1 MTVRIF
7 DDHRE
12 FQGRIHMNRNTAR
25 VALSLVVTLVWVMP
39 AVAAEIFP
47 IRDGDKVVF
56 WGDSITDNAFYTR
69 TIEKYVRG
77 RYPSMKA
84 DFVNL
89 GWGGDNTST
98 VKRMERDLLPV
109 NPTLVLID
117 LGMNDG
123 GYKPYEDR
131 TGDVYIAGMTE
142 LVDLIRTKTSARI
155 ILITPT
161 PYEPGVRT
169 DDQAKKLDTFYPQ
182 AIRKLSDRLVAF
194 AKQKAIPVV
203 DLNAAYAETIA
214 KIKAKDPSFKFT
226 GDSVHPN
233 SVGQALMAFLILQGI
248 GADGRILDLAIDAKA
263 GKVVRSEG
271 QTITELTNPKNGLVM
286 TRKVSAFPF
295 ETSGN
300 PAGIDFAPWYDTLN
314 RNMLTV
320 TGLSAP
326 WYILTADDDGK
337 PLKVLSKDELARG
350 VNLSDLGI
358 GLPEYKTAG
367 FIASL
372 VDEKHSARYTRW
384 RRMLLPGVN
393 SPYQFTTY
401 LPETT
406 ETLYLA
412 DKAEMINTFLA
423 GGKVSRPAYR
433 LRLIPSAVKEIA
445 KETMLIRASLKL
457 QDAVTGTWGG
467 KGTLTEENTA
477 SVRIWSLDYAF
488 TDSWWAGIGLN
499 LDNWAAAAP
508 KDLSGYT
515 TMLVT
520 YEGPSEGN
528 TLAVM
533 MSSGAG
539 KTEIKSETAEV
550 GGSSKG
556 WRTAEVPLRNLKNV
570 TFDLTKVST
579 VVFSVGG
586 APSGKGMLRVK
597 DVRLVVKE

>member
-1 MTVRIF
+1 
-7 DDHRE
+7 
-12 FQGRIHMNRNTAR
+12 MNRNMAR
-25 VALSLVVTLVWVMP
+25 AALSLVLTLVWVMP
-39 AVAAEIFP
+39 VIAAETFP

-77 RYPSMKA
+77 RYPSMKV

-98 VKRMERDLLPV
+98 VRRMERDLLPI
-109 NPTLVLID
+109 NPTLVFID

-131 TGDVYIAGMTE
+131 TGDAYIAGMTQ

-169 DDQAKKLDTFYPQ
+169 DDQAKKLDAFYPQ
-182 AIRKLSDRLVAF
+182 TIRKISDRLVAF
-194 AKQKAIPVV
+194 AKEKAIPVV
-203 DLNAAYAETIA
+203 DLNAAYAKTVA
-214 KIKAKDPSFKFT
+214 KIKAGVPSFKFT
-226 GDSVHPN
+226 GDSIHPN
-233 SVGQALMAFLILQGI
+233 AVGQALMAFLILKGI
-248 GADGRILDLAIDAKA
+248 GADGRVLDLAIDAKA

-271 QTITELTNPKNGLVM
+271 QTVTELTKSKDGLVM

-295 ETSGN
+295 ETSGS

-358 GLPEYKTAG
+358 GLPEYRTTG

-372 VDEKHSARYTRW
+372 VDEKHSARYARW
-384 RRMLLPGVN
+384 RRTLLPGVS
-393 SPYQFTTY
+393 SPSQFTPY

-406 ETLYLA
+406 ETLYLS
-412 DKAEMINTFLA
+412 DKADMISAFLN
-423 GGKVSRPAYR
+423 GGKVSCPAYR

-445 KETMLIRASLKL
+445 RETKLIRASLKL

-467 KGTLTEENTA
+467 KGALTEEDA
-477 SVRIWSLDYAF
+477 AGVRTWSLDYAF
-488 TDSWWAGIGLN
+488 TDSWWAGFGLN

-508 KDLSGYT
+508 KDFSGYT

-520 YEGPSEGN
+520 YEGPGEGK
-528 TLAVM
+528 TVAVT

-539 KTEIKSETAEV
+539 KTEIKSENAEI
-550 GGSSKG
+550 GGPSNA
-556 WRTAEVPLRNLKNV
+556 WRTVEVPLKNLKNV

-579 VVFSVGG
+579 VVFNVSG

-597 DVRLVVKE
+597 DIRLVVKE

>member
-1 MTVRIF
+1 
-7 DDHRE
+7 
-12 FQGRIHMNRNTAR
+12 MNRNMAR
-25 VALSLVVTLVWVMP
+25 AALSLIVTLVWVMP
-39 AVAAEIFP
+39 VIAAETFP

-77 RYPSMKA
+77 RYPSMKV

-98 VKRMERDLLPV
+98 VRRMERDLLPV
-109 NPTLVLID
+109 NPTLVFID

-131 TGDVYIAGMTE
+131 TGDAYIAGMTQ

-169 DDQAKKLDTFYPQ
+169 DDQARKLDAFYPQ
-182 AIRKLSDRLVAF
+182 TIRKISDRLVAF
-194 AKQKAIPVV
+194 AKEKAIPVV
-203 DLNAAYAETIA
+203 DLNAAYAKTVA
-214 KIKAKDPSFKFT
+214 KIKAGAPSFKFT
-226 GDSVHPN
+226 GDSIHPN
-233 SVGQALMAFLILQGI
+233 AVGQALMAFLILQGI

-271 QTITELTNPKNGLVM
+271 QTVTELTKSKDGLVM

-295 ETSGN
+295 ETSGS

-358 GLPEYKTAG
+358 GLPEYRTAG

-372 VDEKHSARYTRW
+372 VDEKHSARYARW
-384 RRMLLPGVN
+384 RKTLLPGVS
-393 SPYQFTTY
+393 SPSQFTPY

-412 DKAEMINTFLA
+412 DKADMISAFLA
-423 GGKVSRPAYR
+423 GGRIACPAYR

-445 KETMLIRASLKL
+445 RETKLIRASLKL

-467 KGTLTEENTA
+467 KGALTEEDAAGVKT
-477 SVRIWSLDYAF
+477 WSLDYAF
-488 TDSWWAGIGLN
+488 TDSWWAGFGLN
-499 LDNWAAAAP
+499 LDNWAADAP
-508 KDLSGYT
+508 KDISGYT

-520 YEGPSEGN
+520 YEGPGEGK
-528 TLAVM
+528 TVAVT

-539 KTEIKSETAEV
+539 KTEIKSESAEI
-550 GGSSKG
+550 GGPSNG
-556 WRTAEVPLRNLKNV
+556 WRTVEVPLKNLRNV

-579 VVFSVGG
+579 VVFNVGG

-597 DVRLVVKE
+597 DIRLVVKE

>member
-1 MTVRIF
+1 
-7 DDHRE
+7 
-12 FQGRIHMNRNTAR
+12 MNRNTAR

-169 DDQAKKLDTFYPQ
+169 DDQAKKLDAFYPQ

-203 DLNAAYAETIA
+203 DLNAAYGETIA

>member
-169 DDQAKKLDTFYPQ
+169 DDQAKKLDAFYPQ

-203 DLNAAYAETIA
+203 DLNAAYGETIA

>member
-1 MTVRIF
+1 
-7 DDHRE
+7 
-12 FQGRIHMNRNTAR
+12 
-25 VALSLVVTLVWVMP
+25 MP
-39 AVAAEIFP
+39 VIAAETFP

-77 RYPSMKA
+77 RYPSMKV

-98 VKRMERDLLPV
+98 VRRMERDLLPV
-109 NPTLVLID
+109 NPTLVFID

-131 TGDVYIAGMTE
+131 TGDAYIAGMTQ

-169 DDQAKKLDTFYPQ
+169 DDQARKLDAFYPQ
-182 AIRKLSDRLVAF
+182 TIRKISDRLVAF
-194 AKQKAIPVV
+194 AKEKAIPVV
-203 DLNAAYAETIA
+203 DLNAAYAKTVA
-214 KIKAKDPSFKFT
+214 KIKAGAPSFKFT
-226 GDSVHPN
+226 GDSIHPN
-233 SVGQALMAFLILQGI
+233 AVGQALMAFLILKGI

-271 QTITELTNPKNGLVM
+271 QTVTELTKSKDGLVM

-295 ETSGN
+295 ETSGS

-358 GLPEYKTAG
+358 GLPEYRTAG

-372 VDEKHSARYTRW
+372 VDEKHSARYARW
-384 RRMLLPGVN
+384 RKTLLPGVS
-393 SPYQFTTY
+393 SPSQFTPY

-412 DKAEMINTFLA
+412 DKADMISAFLA
-423 GGKVSRPAYR
+423 GGRIACPAYR

-445 KETMLIRASLKL
+445 RETKLIRASLKL

-467 KGTLTEENTA
+467 KGALTEEDAAGVKT
-477 SVRIWSLDYAF
+477 WSLDYAF
-488 TDSWWAGIGLN
+488 TDSWWAGFGLN
-499 LDNWAAAAP
+499 LDNWAADAP
-508 KDLSGYT
+508 KDISGYT

-520 YEGPSEGN
+520 YEGPGEGK
-528 TLAVM
+528 TVAVT

-539 KTEIKSETAEV
+539 KTEIKSESAEI
-550 GGSSKG
+550 GGPSNG
-556 WRTAEVPLRNLKNV
+556 WRTVEVPLKNLRNV

-579 VVFSVGG
+579 VVFNVGG

-597 DVRLVVKE
+597 DIRLVVKE

>member
-1 MTVRIF
+1 
-7 DDHRE
+7 
-12 FQGRIHMNRNTAR
+12 
-25 VALSLVVTLVWVMP
+25 MP
-39 AVAAEIFP
+39 VIAAETFP

-77 RYPSMKA
+77 RYPSMKV

-98 VKRMERDLLPV
+98 VRRMERDLLPV
-109 NPTLVLID
+109 NPTLVFID

-131 TGDVYIAGMTE
+131 TGDAYIAGMTQ

-169 DDQAKKLDTFYPQ
+169 DDQARKLDAFYPQ
-182 AIRKLSDRLVAF
+182 TIRKISDRLVAF
-194 AKQKAIPVV
+194 AKEKAIPVV
-203 DLNAAYAETIA
+203 DLNAAYAKTVA
-214 KIKAKDPSFKFT
+214 KIKAGAPSFKFT
-226 GDSVHPN
+226 GDSIHPN
-233 SVGQALMAFLILQGI
+233 AVGQALMAFLILKGI

-271 QTITELTNPKNGLVM
+271 QTVTELTKSKDGLVM

-295 ETSGN
+295 ETSGS

-358 GLPEYKTAG
+358 GLPEYRTAG

-372 VDEKHSARYTRW
+372 VDEKHSARYARW
-384 RRMLLPGVN
+384 RTTLLPGVS
-393 SPYQFTTY
+393 SPSQFTPY

-412 DKAEMINTFLA
+412 DKADMISAFLA
-423 GGKVSRPAYR
+423 GGRIACPAYR

-445 KETMLIRASLKL
+445 RETKLIRASLKL

-467 KGTLTEENTA
+467 KGALTEEDAAGVKT
-477 SVRIWSLDYAF
+477 WSLDYAF
-488 TDSWWAGIGLN
+488 TDSWWAGFGLN
-499 LDNWAAAAP
+499 LDNWAADAP
-508 KDLSGYT
+508 KDISGYT

-520 YEGPSEGN
+520 YEGPGEGK
-528 TLAVM
+528 TVAVT

-539 KTEIKSETAEV
+539 KTEIKSESAEI
-550 GGSSKG
+550 GGPSNG
-556 WRTAEVPLRNLKNV
+556 WRTVEVPLKNLRNV

-579 VVFSVGG
+579 VVFNVGG

-597 DVRLVVKE
+597 DIRLVVKE

>member
-1 MTVRIF
+1 
-7 DDHRE
+7 
-12 FQGRIHMNRNTAR
+12 
-25 VALSLVVTLVWVMP
+25 
-39 AVAAEIFP
+39 
-47 IRDGDKVVF
+47 
-56 WGDSITDNAFYTR
+56 
-69 TIEKYVRG
+69 
-77 RYPSMKA
+77 
-84 DFVNL
+84 
-89 GWGGDNTST
+89 
-98 VKRMERDLLPV
+98 
-109 NPTLVLID
+109 
-117 LGMNDG
+117 
-123 GYKPYEDR
+123 
-131 TGDVYIAGMTE
+131 
-142 LVDLIRTKTSARI
+142 
-155 ILITPT
+155 
-161 PYEPGVRT
+161 
-169 DDQAKKLDTFYPQ
+169 
-182 AIRKLSDRLVAF
+182 
-194 AKQKAIPVV
+194 
-203 DLNAAYAETIA
+203 
-214 KIKAKDPSFKFT
+214 
-226 GDSVHPN
+226 
-233 SVGQALMAFLILQGI
+233 
-248 GADGRILDLAIDAKA
+248 
-263 GKVVRSEG
+263 
-271 QTITELTNPKNGLVM
+271 
-286 TRKVSAFPF
+286 
-295 ETSGN
+295 
-300 PAGIDFAPWYDTLN
+300 
-314 RNMLTV
+314 
-320 TGLSAP
+320 
-326 WYILTADDDGK
+326 
-337 PLKVLSKDELARG
+337 
-350 VNLSDLGI
+350 
-358 GLPEYKTAG
+358 
-367 FIASL
+367 
-372 VDEKHSARYTRW
+372 
-384 RRMLLPGVN
+384 MLLPGVN

-423 GGKVSRPAYR
+423 GGKVSRPAYK

-477 SVRIWSLDYAF
+477 GVRIWSLDYAF
-488 TDSWWAGIGLN
+488 TDSWWAGVGLN

-508 KDLSGYT
+508 RDLSEYT

>member
-1 MTVRIF
+1 
-7 DDHRE
+7 
-12 FQGRIHMNRNTAR
+12 MNRNMAR
-25 VALSLVVTLVWVMP
+25 AALSLVVTLVWVVP
-39 AVAAEIFP
+39 VIAAETFP

-77 RYPSMKA
+77 KYPSMKA

-109 NPTLVLID
+109 NPTLVFID

-131 TGDVYIAGMTE
+131 TGDTYIAGMTE
-142 LVDLIRTKTSARI
+142 LVGLIRTKTSARI
-155 ILITPT
+155 ILVTPT

-169 DDQAKKLDTFYPQ
+169 DDQAKKLDAFYPQ
-182 AIRKLSDRLVAF
+182 VIRKLSDRLIAF

-214 KIKAKDPSFKFT
+214 KIKAKDPSFRFT

-233 SVGQALMAFLILQGI
+233 SVGQALMAFLILKGI
-248 GADGRILDLAIDAKA
+248 GADGRSLDLAIDAKA

-271 QTITELTNPKNGLVM
+271 QTITELTNSKDGLVM
-286 TRKVSAFPF
+286 TRKVSVFPF
-295 ETSGN
+295 EASGN
-300 PAGIDFAPWYDTLN
+300 PAGTDFSPWYDTVN
-314 RNMLTV
+314 RNMLKV
-320 TGLSAP
+320 TGLSSP

-393 SPYQFTTY
+393 SPYQFTPY

-423 GGKVSRPAYR
+423 GGKISCPAYR

-445 KETMLIRASLKL
+445 KEAMLIRASLKL

-477 SVRIWSLDYAF
+477 GVRTWSLDYAF
-488 TDSWWAGIGLN
+488 TDTWWAGIGLN
-499 LDNWAAAAP
+499 LDNWSAAAP
-508 KDLSGYT
+508 KDLSAYT

-528 TLAVM
+528 TVAVM

-570 TFDLTKVST
+570 TFDLTKIST

>member
-109 NPTLVLID
+109 NPTLD

-169 DDQAKKLDTFYPQ
+169 DDQAKKLDAFYPQ

-203 DLNAAYAETIA
+203 DLNAAYGETIA

-528 TLAVM
+528 TLVVM

>member
-1 MTVRIF
+1 
-7 DDHRE
+7 
-12 FQGRIHMNRNTAR
+12 MNRNMAR
-25 VALSLVVTLVWVMP
+25 AALSLVLTLVWVMP
-39 AVAAEIFP
+39 VIAAETFP

-56 WGDSITDNAFYTR
+56 WGDSITDNAFYPR

-77 RYPSMKA
+77 RYPSMKV

-98 VKRMERDLLPV
+98 VRRMERDLLPV
-109 NPTLVLID
+109 NPTLVFID

-131 TGDVYIAGMTE
+131 TGDAYIAGMTQ

-169 DDQAKKLDTFYPQ
+169 DDQARKLDVFYPQ
-182 AIRKLSDRLVAF
+182 TIRKISDRLVAF
-194 AKQKAIPVV
+194 AKEKAIPVV
-203 DLNAAYAETIA
+203 DLNAAYAKTVA
-214 KIKAKDPSFKFT
+214 KIKAGAPSFRFT
-226 GDSVHPN
+226 GDSIHPN
-233 SVGQALMAFLILQGI
+233 AVGQALMAFLILKGI
-248 GADGRILDLAIDAKA
+248 GADGRVLDLAIDAKA

-271 QTITELTNPKNGLVM
+271 QTVTELTKSKDGLVM

-295 ETSGN
+295 ETSGS

-337 PLKVLSKDELARG
+337 PLTVLAKDELARG

-372 VDEKHSARYTRW
+372 VDEKHSARYARW
-384 RRMLLPGVN
+384 RRTLLPGVS
-393 SPYQFTTY
+393 SPSQFTPY

-412 DKAEMINTFLA
+412 DKADMISAFLA
-423 GGKVSRPAYR
+423 RGKVSCPAYR
-433 LRLIPSAVKEIA
+433 LRLIPSAVKQIA
-445 KETMLIRASLKL
+445 KETTLIRASLKL
-457 QDAVTGTWGG
+457 QDAVTGSWGG
-467 KGTLTEENTA
+467 KGTLTAEDTA
-477 SVRIWSLDYAF
+477 GVRTWSLDYAF
-488 TDSWWAGIGLN
+488 TDSWWAGFGLN
-499 LDNWAAAAP
+499 LDNWAADAP
-508 KDLSGYT
+508 KDYSGYT

-520 YEGPSEGN
+520 YEGPGEGK
-528 TLAVM
+528 TVAVT

-539 KTEIKSETAEV
+539 KTEIKSESAEF
-550 GGSSKG
+550 GGPSNG
-556 WRTAEVPLRNLKNV
+556 WRTVEVPLKNLKNV

-579 VVFSVGG
+579 VVFNVSG

-597 DVRLVVKE
+597 DIRLVVKE

>member
-1 MTVRIF
+1 
-7 DDHRE
+7 
-12 FQGRIHMNRNTAR
+12 MNRNMAR
-25 VALSLVVTLVWVMP
+25 AALSLVLTLVWVMP
-39 AVAAEIFP
+39 VIAAETFP

-77 RYPSMKA
+77 RYPSMKV

-98 VKRMERDLLPV
+98 VRRMERDLLPI
-109 NPTLVLID
+109 NPTLVFID

-131 TGDVYIAGMTE
+131 TGDAYIAGMTQ

-169 DDQAKKLDTFYPQ
+169 DDQARKLDAFYPQ
-182 AIRKLSDRLVAF
+182 TIRKISDRLVAF
-194 AKQKAIPVV
+194 AKEKAIPVV
-203 DLNAAYAETIA
+203 DLNAAYAKTVA
-214 KIKAKDPSFKFT
+214 KIKAGAPSFKFT
-226 GDSVHPN
+226 GDSIHPN
-233 SVGQALMAFLILQGI
+233 AVGQALMAFLILKGI

-271 QTITELTNPKNGLVM
+271 QTVTELTKSKDGLVM

-295 ETSGN
+295 ETSGS

-358 GLPEYKTAG
+358 GLPEYRTAG

-372 VDEKHSARYTRW
+372 VDEKHSARYARW
-384 RRMLLPGVN
+384 RKTLLPGVS
-393 SPYQFTTY
+393 SPSQFTPY

-412 DKAEMINTFLA
+412 DKADMISAFLA
-423 GGKVSRPAYR
+423 GGRIACPAYR

-445 KETMLIRASLKL
+445 RETKLIRASLKL

-467 KGTLTEENTA
+467 KGALTEEDAAGVKT
-477 SVRIWSLDYAF
+477 WSLDYAF
-488 TDSWWAGIGLN
+488 TDSWWAGFGLN
-499 LDNWAAAAP
+499 LDNWAADAP
-508 KDLSGYT
+508 KDISGYT

-520 YEGPSEGN
+520 YEGPGEGK
-528 TLAVM
+528 TVAVT

-539 KTEIKSETAEV
+539 KTEIKSESAEI
-550 GGSSKG
+550 GGPSNG
-556 WRTAEVPLRNLKNV
+556 WRTVEVPLKNLRNV

-579 VVFSVGG
+579 VVFNVGG

-597 DVRLVVKE
+597 DIRLVVKE